1 MIQKNPF
8 LKYVMKDKKE
18 DVFHS
23 SAYAKA
29 QNGASI
35 GVASTE
41 SYQVRVNLN
50 QNRTRV
56 RGYDESEVMTGTKAN
71 GPRAKK
77 YTPSESLGEIVSA
90 GSTRSVDGVSG
101 ASGGINGRP
110 NKGPLN
116 RGTTAATNRAMMPK
130 RMGIKK

>member
-29 QNGASI
+29 QSGETMGA
-35 GVASTE
+35 ASTE
-41 SYQVRVNLN
+41 SYQVRVNVN

-56 RGYDESEVMTGTKAN
+56 RGYSDSEIMAGAKAN
-71 GPRAKK
+71 GPKAKT
-77 YTPSESLGEIVSA
+77 YQPSERAVGGRTA
-90 GSTRSVDGVSG
+90 Q
-101 ASGGINGRP
+101 ASGSIDVSKRAAMPVKKAGIS
-110 NKGPLN
+110 
-116 RGTTAATNRAMMPK
+116 
-130 RMGIKK
+130 IKK

>member
-29 QNGASI
+29 QNSSI

-41 SYQVRVNLN
+41 SYQVRVNMN

-56 RGYDESEVMTGTKAN
+56 RGYDESEVMTGAKAN

-77 YTPSESLGEIVSA
+77 YTPPERTGGI
-90 GSTRSVDGVSG
+90 
-101 ASGGINGRP
+101 SGGAVKDNIAVAR
-110 NKGPLN
+110 
-116 RGTTAATNRAMMPK
+116 NRAMSS
-130 RMGIKK
+130 IKIGAKK

>member
-29 QNGASI
+29 QNGGSLGA
-35 GVASTE
+35 ASTE
-41 SYQVRVNLN
+41 SYQVRVNIN

-56 RGYDESEVMTGTKAN
+56 KGYGDSELMMGAHNAGLKAKAYTPPAN
-71 GPRAKK
+71 GTGVGA
-77 YTPSESLGEIVSA
+77 
-90 GSTRSVDGVSG
+90 GVSG
-101 ASGGINGRP
+101 ASVASARAAMPTKNPGIS
-110 NKGPLN
+110 
-116 RGTTAATNRAMMPK
+116 
-130 RMGIKK
+130 IKK